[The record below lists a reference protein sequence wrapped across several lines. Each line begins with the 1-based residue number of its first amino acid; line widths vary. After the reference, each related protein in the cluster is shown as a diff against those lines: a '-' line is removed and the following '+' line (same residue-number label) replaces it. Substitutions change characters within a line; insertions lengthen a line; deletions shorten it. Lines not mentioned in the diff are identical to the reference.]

1 MKILSSLLAG
11 LLVFSSLGFA
21 DQPALGSE
29 SQQGQAT
36 DAPQVAKIKAQVRKR
51 GAGENSKVRVTL
63 GNGTMVKGYISKID
77 ESSFEVQGNKTG
89 QATLIAYTDV
99 QKVQEPGLSRGE
111 KVAIGVAIGVG
122 VIAGIAVWVDRHAG
136 PSGSF

>member
-1 MKILSSLLAG
+1 MRIVSSLLAG

-21 DQPALGSE
+21 DQPVLGSE
-29 SQQGQAT
+29 SQQEQAAE
-36 DAPQVAKIKAQVRKR
+36 APQGAKIKAQVRKR
-51 GAGENSKVRVTL
+51 GAGKNSKVRVTL

-77 ESSFEVQGNKTG
+77 ESSSEVQGNKTG

-99 QKVQEPGLSRGE
+99 QKVQGPGLSTGE

-122 VIAGIAVWVDRHAG
+122 VIAGIAVCVDRHHG